1 MAKDISLLGATYPG
15 VPAVDLPKSGGGTAR
30 FADIDE
36 TALVITLSWDS
47 EFGEDGGWV
56 PDCTY
61 TEVEA
66 AYAAGREITCNLDDS
81 DFEHA
86 PSGATIAPDGWEGE
100 LYSVYIGVYWINFSE
115 GTDPLYDGYSWF
127 LEDDSPTYLLDDRQ
141 PYVFPWFE
149 SPSRTY
155 TPSSQQQTETI
166 TYDSTQG
173 YNGIQEVS
181 VTVEAVPSADIE
193 DIYIQNA
200 EFYTQNSQRKWRF
213 TPFFDIYTA
222 GWIASGIHA
231 AVNPVSY
238 NAVASGT
245 SVTPTESAQ
254 TIGGARYMMEGAV
267 TVNAISSSYV
277 GSGITRRDSTDL
289 TASGDTVSVPA
300 GYYASSASKA
310 VASGSVTASATK
322 GSVSNHS
329 VQVTPSA
336 SVTPGYI
343 GSGASGTPVT
353 VQASELVSGSQTIT
367 DNNTYD
373 VTNLAEVVVNV
384 SGGTPELHVDTK
396 DVTPASASGSI
407 QFTGLAGEPTSF
419 SVVCRADLSTG
430 SPYKV
435 AAVAFD
441 GSSTIGQYITN
452 ASNAQMT
459 YDGSAFSHSY
469 SNGTLTVT
477 CSGANFQEAEYIL
490 CYTYGGGT
498 IASEQVQVGSG
509 ATSITFTGIS
519 DEPEA
524 WTCIFTSDIG
534 TSSGY
539 TRAHVVAFDGS
550 SIYGM
555 EMGSGS
561 QATAHWTASFS
572 NGSLTISSQS
582 TSQGGYFHQPGY
594 YELVYAIGGGNYQSK
609 TVTPTTSAQTVTAD
623 SGYDALKRVTVEAIP
638 GEYIIPTGNIAITS
652 NTGTGQSLD
661 VSQYATATVNVPTGG
676 GGASVDTKT
685 VTASNRPSTLSF
697 SSMKGEPIMFALK
710 ATFTMTSSSS
720 TYYYVD
726 SMRGYLSNG
735 SYTVQGRL
743 FRMGSTRQ
751 TENVTSGYSASYS
764 GTTLTLTS
772 TGNRTTSPG
781 CYYNGSYELVYVY

>member
-1 MAKDISLLGATYPG
+1 MAKDISLLGATYHD
-15 VPAVDLPKSGGGTAR
+15 VPAVTLPKSGGGTAS
-30 FADIDE
+30 FTDVTDT
-36 TALVITLSWDS
+36 TATASDVAAGTYFYAANGARTAGTATLGGNVLVVTLSWDDQN
-47 EFGEDGGWV
+47 ELWV
-56 PDCTY
+56 PDKTFAEIC
-61 TEVEA
+61 A
-66 AYAAGREITCNLDDS
+66 AYYDGKEIAIEEHDAESPVNGYFEEDGEGGGVLVYYLDEWQD
-81 DFEHA
+81 E
-86 PSGATIAPDGWEGE
+86 I
-100 LYSVYIGVYWINFSE
+100 YQIVYIMDGSGVSVDTVYGPYIEPNF
-115 GTDPLYDGYSWF
+115 D
-127 LEDDSPTYLLDDRQ
+127 
-141 PYVFPWFE
+141 

-155 TPSSQQQTETI
+155 TPTEQQQTETI
-166 TYDSTQG
+166 TPDTG
-173 YNGIQEVS
+173 YNGIEQVS
-181 VTVEAVPSADIE
+181 
-193 DIYIQNA
+193 
-200 EFYTQNSQRKWRF
+200 
-213 TPFFDIYTA
+213 
-222 GWIASGIHA
+222 
-231 AVNPVSY
+231 
-238 NAVASGT
+238 
-245 SVTPTESAQ
+245 
-254 TIGGARYMMEGAV
+254 V
-267 TVNAISSSYV
+267 TVNAIPSSYV

-289 TASGDTVSVPA
+289 SASGATVSVPA

-310 VASGSVTASATK
+310 VASGSVSASATK

-336 SVTPGYI
+336 SVTAGYI
-343 GSGASGTPVT
+343 SSGVTGTAVT
-353 VQASELVSGSQTIT
+353 VQASELVSGSQTIQS
-367 DNNTYD
+367 NGPVD
-373 VTNLAEVVVNV
+373 VTNLASVVVDV
-384 SGGTPELHVDTK
+384 QGGTPELHVDTK
-396 DVTPASASGSI
+396 DVTPASASSSI

-452 ASNAQMT
+452 TSNAQMT

-509 ATSITFTGIS
+509 VTSITFTGIS

-524 WTCIFTSDIG
+524 WTCIFTSNIG

-550 SIYGM
+550 SIYGC

-561 QATAHWTASFS
+561 QATAHWSASFS

-623 SGYDALKRVTVEAIP
+623 SGYDALKRVNVEAIP
-638 GEYIIPTGNIAITS
+638 SQYIIPTGNIAITS

-661 VSQYATATVNVPTGG
+661 ISQYATATVNVPTGG
-676 GGASVDTKT
+676 GGASTDTKN

-697 SSMKGEPIMFALK
+697 TSMKGQPIAFFLK

-726 SMRGYLSNG
+726 SMRGYLSNN
-735 SYTVQGRL
+735 SYSVEGRL

>member
-1 MAKDISLLGATYPG
+1 MSKVS
-15 VPAVDLPKSGGGTAR
+15 
-30 FADIDE
+30 
-36 TALVITLSWDS
+36 IT
-47 EFGEDGGWV
+47 
-56 PDCTY
+56 T
-61 TEVEA
+61 T
-66 AYAAGREITCNLDDS
+66 
-81 DFEHA
+81 
-86 PSGATIAPDGWEGE
+86 
-100 LYSVYIGVYWINFSE
+100 
-115 GTDPLYDGYSWF
+115 
-127 LEDDSPTYLLDDRQ
+127 LLDDLADAIAAKTG
-141 PYVFPWFE
+141 E
-149 SPSRTY
+149 S
-155 TPSSQQQTETI
+155 TPLSIADMT
-166 TYDSTQG
+166 D
-173 YNGIQEVS
+173 
-181 VTVEAVPSADIE
+181 AVD
-193 DIYIQNA
+193 
-200 EFYTQNSQRKWRF
+200 
-213 TPFFDIYTA
+213 
-222 GWIASGIHA
+222 
-231 AVNPVSY
+231 
-238 NAVASGT
+238 
-245 SVTPTESAQ
+245 
-254 TIGGARYMMEGAV
+254 
-267 TVNAISSSYV
+267 
-277 GSGITRRDSTDL
+277 GITSRDSTDL
-289 TASGDTVSVPA
+289 SASGATVTVPA
-300 GYYASSASKA
+300 GMYASAASKS

-336 SVTPGYI
+336 SVTAGYI
-343 GSGASGTPVT
+343 SSGATGTAVT

-367 DNNTYD
+367 DNDTYD

-396 DVTPASASGSI
+396 DVTPSSASGSI

-435 AAVAFD
+435 ASVAFD

-452 ASNAQMT
+452 TSNAQMT

-477 CSGANFQEAEYIL
+477 CSGASFQAAEYIL

-561 QATAHWTASFS
+561 QATAHWSASFS

-582 TSQGGYFHQPGY
+582 TTQGGYFHQPGY

-652 NTGTGQSLD
+652 NTGTGQTLN
-661 VSQYATATVNVPTGG
+661 VSQYATATVNVPTSG
-676 GGASVDTKT
+676 GGATVATKS
-685 VTASNRPSTLSF
+685 VTASNRPSSLAF
-697 SSMKGEPIMFALK
+697 SSLSGQPIMFALK

-726 SMRGYLSNG
+726 SMRGYLSSG

-743 FRMGSTRQ
+743 FQMGSTRQ
-751 TENVTSGYSASYS
+751 TVNVQTGYSATYS
-764 GTTLTLTS
+764 GGTLTLTS

-781 CYYNGSYELVYVY
+781 CFYNGSYELVYVY

>member
-1 MAKDISLLGATYPG
+1 MSKVAITKSKLDDLALHIAAKSGEDMPMTIDEMQEAVDGIQTGGATLQAKTASYTSSGTAQSDTIEPDTGYDGLSSVDVSIAAAPAAEFGNYVSLLG
-15 VPAVDLPKSGGGTAR
+15 
-30 FADIDE
+30 
-36 TALVITLSWDS
+36 
-47 EFGEDGGWV
+47 
-56 PDCTY
+56 
-61 TEVEA
+61 
-66 AYAAGREITCNLDDS
+66 
-81 DFEHA
+81 
-86 PSGATIAPDGWEGE
+86 
-100 LYSVYIGVYWINFSE
+100 
-115 GTDPLYDGYSWF
+115 
-127 LEDDSPTYLLDDRQ
+127 
-141 PYVFPWFE
+141 
-149 SPSRTY
+149 
-155 TPSSQQQTETI
+155 
-166 TYDSTQG
+166 
-173 YNGIQEVS
+173 
-181 VTVEAVPSADIE
+181 
-193 DIYIQNA
+193 
-200 EFYTQNSQRKWRF
+200 EFYTVNNVRHWR
-213 TPFFDIYTA
+213 TRPHLSVDVGDGDKA
-222 GWIASGIHA
+222 GWLDWGEYYG
-231 AVNPVSY
+231 SY
-238 NAVASGT
+238 TNYDAVASNT

-254 TIGGARYMMEGAV
+254 TIGGTRYMMEGAV
-267 TVNAISSSYV
+267 TVNAIPSSYV
-277 GSGITRRDSTDL
+277 GSGITRRSGSDL
-289 TASGDTVSVPA
+289 TASGRTVSVPA
-300 GYYASSASKA
+300 GYYESAASKA
-310 VASGSVTASATK
+310 VDGGTVNMPSMSVTA
-322 GSVSNHS
+322 N
-329 VQVTPSA
+329 PSITID
-336 SVTPGYI
+336 SSTG
-343 GSGASGTPVT
+343 
-353 VQASELVSGSQTIT
+353 LVSSAVSSPTNAIVPSITAGYVGPASFSAGNVAVSGSNTSQLSTQAAATITPTTSQQTAVAAGKYTTGNVVVAPIPPQYIVPTGSQTIT
-367 DNNTYD
+367 ENDTYD
-373 VTNLAEVVVNV
+373 VTSLAEVVVSV

-452 ASNAQMT
+452 TSNAQMT

-477 CSGANFQEAEYIL
+477 CSGANFQAAEYIL

-509 ATSITFTGIS
+509 VTSITFTGIS

-524 WTCIFTSDIG
+524 WTCIFTSNIG

-550 SIYGM
+550 SIYGC

-561 QATAHWTASFS
+561 TATAHWSASFS

-623 SGYDALKRVTVEAIP
+623 SGYDALKRVTVNAIP
-638 GEYIIPTGNIAITS
+638 SEYIIPTGNIAITS
-652 NTGTGQSLD
+652 NTSGSQTLD
-661 VSQYATATVNVPTGG
+661 ISQYATATVNVPTGG

-697 SSMKGEPIMFALK
+697 TSMKGQPIAFFLK

-726 SMRGYLSNG
+726 SMRGYLSNN
-735 SYTVQGRL
+735 SYSVEGRL

-781 CYYNGSYELVYVY
+781 CFYNGSYELVYVY

>member
-1 MAKDISLLGATYPG
+1 MTKVSITKSKLDDLALHIAAKSGEAMPLTIDEMQDAVDGIQTGGATLQTKSASYASSNTAQSDTITPDTG
-15 VPAVDLPKSGGGTAR
+15 YDGMSSVDVSIAAMPDAVLGTGDL
-30 FADIDE
+30 
-36 TALVITLSWDS
+36 
-47 EFGEDGGWV
+47 
-56 PDCTY
+56 
-61 TEVEA
+61 
-66 AYAAGREITCNLDDS
+66 
-81 DFEHA
+81 
-86 PSGATIAPDGWEGE
+86 SGA
-100 LYSVYIGVYWINFSE
+100 FS
-115 GTDPLYDGYSWF
+115 T
-127 LEDDSPTYLLDDRQ
+127 
-141 PYVFPWFE
+141 
-149 SPSRTY
+149 
-155 TPSSQQQTETI
+155 
-166 TYDSTQG
+166 
-173 YNGIQEVS
+173 VS
-181 VTVEAVPSADIE
+181 G
-193 DIYIQNA
+193 
-200 EFYTQNSQRKWRF
+200 QRKW
-213 TPFFDIYTA
+213 TA
-222 GWIASGIHA
+222 TMYAEFSSGGYIAGRQQLGSESYDAIA
-231 AVNPVSY
+231 AN
-238 NAVASGT
+238 T

-254 TIGGARYMMEGAV
+254 TIGGANTMMEGAV

-289 TASGDTVSVPA
+289 SASGATVSVPA

-322 GSVSNHS
+322 SISSHTAT
-329 VQVTPSA
+329 VTPSA
-336 SVTPGYI
+336 SVTAGYI
-343 GSGASGTPVT
+343 SSGATGTAVT
-353 VQASELVSGSQTIT
+353 VQASELVSGSQSIT
-367 DNNTYD
+367 ENDTYD

-396 DVTPASASGSI
+396 DVTPSSASSSI
-407 QFTGLAGEPTSF
+407 SFTGLAGEPTSF
-419 SVVCRADLSTG
+419 SVVCRSDLSTG

-452 ASNAQMT
+452 TSNAQMT

-477 CSGANFQEAEYIL
+477 CSGASFQAAEYIL

-524 WTCIFTSDIG
+524 WACIFTSNIG

-582 TSQGGYFHQPGY
+582 TTQGGYFHQPGY

-661 VSQYATATVNVPTGG
+661 VSQYATATVNVPTSG
-676 GGASVDTKT
+676 GGATVATKS
-685 VTASNRPSTLSF
+685 VTASNRPSSLAF
-697 SSMKGEPIMFALK
+697 SSLSGQPKMFALK

-726 SMRGYLSNG
+726 SMRGYLENNAYS
-735 SYTVQGRL
+735 VQGRL
-743 FRMGSTRQ
+743 FQMGSTRQ
-751 TENVTSGYSASYS
+751 TVHVTSGYSASWS
-764 GTTLTLTS
+764 GNTLTLTS

-781 CYYNGSYELVYVY
+781 CFYNGSYELVYVY